1 MSNRG
6 VPGAVLCLLI
16 GLCAALAAAGG
27 AAADPIT
34 LSLRFTALR
43 DAAPTL
49 DPEVLRLALIAR
61 ANAERRGLL
70 KRPQILTII
79 DYALPST
86 ERRLWVLD
94 LERTAVLEN
103 ELVAHG
109 QGTGAN
115 YASAFS
121 NRNGSKQS
129 SLGLFA
135 TGRTYQGRHGYSLY
149 LHGLE
154 PGVNDQAFDRT
165 IVIHG
170 ADYVSEGF
178 AQRHGR
184 LGLSWGCPA
193 LRPEI
198 STEIIDQIKDGS
210 ALFAYYPD
218 QAWLGNS
225 EFLAA
230 SLPDDDRP

>member
-1 MSNRG
+1 M
-6 VPGAVLCLLI
+6 
-16 GLCAALAAAGG
+16 
-27 AAADPIT
+27 
-34 LSLRFTALR
+34 
-43 DAAPTL
+43 
-49 DPEVLRLALIAR
+49 
-61 ANAERRGLL
+61 
-70 KRPQILTII
+70 TII

-86 ERRLWVLD
+86 EPRLWVLD
-94 LERTAVLEN
+94 LDRAAVLQN

-115 YASAFS
+115 YAREFS

-154 PGVNDQAFDRT
+154 PGVNDLAFERT

-170 ADYVSEGF
+170 AEYVTEHF
-178 AQRHGR
+178 ARRHGR

-198 STEIIDQIKDGS
+198 STEIIDEIKDGS

-218 QAWLGNS
+218 EAWLGSS
-225 EFLAA
+225 EFLAGG
-230 SLPDDDRP
+230 LGE

>member
-1 MSNRG
+1 LANRG
-6 VPGAVLCLLI
+6 VPRAARCLLVVF
-16 GLCAALAAAGG
+16 CAVALAGG
-27 AAADPIT
+27 AAADPNA
-34 LSLRFTALR
+34 LGLQFTALR

-61 ANAERRGLL
+61 ANAESRGLL
-70 KRPQILTII
+70 KRPQVLTII

-94 LERTAVLEN
+94 LERTALLEN

-154 PGVNDQAFDRT
+154 PGVNDLAFDRT

-170 ADYVSEGF
+170 AEYVSERF
-178 AQRHGR
+178 ARRHGR

-198 STEIIDQIKDGS
+198 STEIIDQIKDGT

-218 QAWLGNS
+218 EAWLGSS

-230 SLPDDDRP
+230 SSPGDHRP

>member
-1 MSNRG
+1 LANRG
-6 VPGAVLCLLI
+6 VLRAARRLLVGFCAV
-16 GLCAALAAAGG
+16 AFAGG
-27 AAADPIT
+27 AAADPNA
-34 LSLRFTALR
+34 LSLQFTALR

-61 ANAERRGLL
+61 ANAEHRGLL

-94 LERTAVLEN
+94 LERAALLEN
-103 ELVAHG
+103 ELVSHG

-115 YASAFS
+115 YARAFS

-154 PGVNDQAFDRT
+154 PGVNDLAFDRT

-170 ADYVSEGF
+170 AEYVDEGF
-178 AQRHGR
+178 ARRHGR

-198 STEIIDQIKDGS
+198 STEIIDQIKDGT

-218 QAWLGNS
+218 QAWLGSS

-230 SLPDDDRP
+230 SSPADHRP

>member
-1 MSNRG
+1 MANRG
-6 VPGAVLCLLI
+6 VPGAALCLLV
-16 GLCAALAAAGG
+16 GCCALALVGG
-27 AAADPIT
+27 AAADPIA
-34 LSLRFTALR
+34 LNLQFMALR

-61 ANAERRGLL
+61 ANAESRGLL

-86 ERRLWVLD
+86 QPRLWVLD

-115 YASAFS
+115 YAREFS

-154 PGVNDQAFDRT
+154 PGVNDLAFERT

-170 ADYVSEGF
+170 AEYVDADF
-178 AQRHGR
+178 ARRHGR

-193 LRPEI
+193 VRPEI
-198 STEIIDQIKDGS
+198 STEIIDEIKDGT
-210 ALFAYYPD
+210 AIFAYYPD
-218 QAWLGNS
+218 EAWLGSS
-225 EFLAA
+225 EFLVG
-230 SLPDDDRP
+230 DVVE